1 MSLRKQSRQLVVQML
16 YQIDLNP
23 DITAGVVRRMI
34 EEHGHNTTSR
44 TFAWQ
49 LFTGVMEYKPQI
61 DAEIIRVAENWS
73 LTRMAVTDRNILR
86 LGGYELLHTDT
97 PSAVVIDE
105 AVELAR
111 EFGSAHSSQFVN
123 GILDKLIPD
132 ADRLVSQSEE
142 KIAPIQEESQVLP
155 AEESLALP
163 ADDQAPP
170 ERSSA
175 DRMKRQQSAA
185 DKMKPQPPSTPTPKL
200 NNPWAR

>member
-23 DITAGVVRRMI
+23 DITAGEVRRMI

-73 LTRMAVTDRNILR
+73 LNRMAVTDRNILR

-123 GILDKLIPD
+123 GILDKLIPGTEQLVPE
-132 ADRLVSQSEE
+132 ADKKPDS
-142 KIAPIQEESQVLP
+142 IDQEEPP
-155 AEESLALP
+155 APP
-163 ADDQAPP
+163 ADTQPLP
-170 ERSSA
+170 E
-175 DRMKRQQSAA
+175 QSAV
-185 DKMKPQPPSTPTPKL
+185 DEMKPQPPSTPVRKL
-200 NNPWAR
+200 DNPWAR

>member
-23 DITAGVVRRMI
+23 DITAGEVRRMI
-34 EEHGHNTTSR
+34 DEHGSNTTIR

-61 DAEIIRVAENWS
+61 DAEIVRVAENWS

-111 EFGSAHSSQFVN
+111 EFGSAQSSQFVN
-123 GILDKLIPD
+123 GILDKLIPGTD
-132 ADRLVSQSEE
+132 KLVPQTEE
-142 KIAPIQEESQVLP
+142 KLVPSVEEQT
-155 AEESLALP
+155 
-163 ADDQAPP
+163 QP
-170 ERSSA
+170 EPE
-175 DRMKRQQSAA
+175 QSPQ
-185 DKMKPQPPSTPTPKL
+185 DKMKPQPPSDTPYRKL
-200 NNPWAR
+200 NSPWSK